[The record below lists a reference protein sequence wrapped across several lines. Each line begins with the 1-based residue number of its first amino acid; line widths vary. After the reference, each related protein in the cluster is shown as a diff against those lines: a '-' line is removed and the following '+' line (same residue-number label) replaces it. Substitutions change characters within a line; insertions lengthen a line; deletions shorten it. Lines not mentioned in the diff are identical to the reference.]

1 MLKRLFLSIIIL
13 SALNSEGGI
22 LYAADLFDYCL
33 VNFAHLDMVQDSR
46 NANSSFD
53 AHKLNSLD
61 KKGTPVAFF
70 KSISQDTINS
80 KDLNRER
87 HLDFLWMSRFAIIST
102 IFIVSFLCLN
112 NQISNISTRA
122 LLFFADSSPPV
133 CC

>member
-46 NANSSFD
+46 NANSNFD

>member
-22 LYAADLFDYCL
+22 LYAVDLFDYCL

-46 NANSSFD
+46 NAISSFD

-70 KSISQDTINS
+70 KLISQDTINS
-80 KDLNRER
+80 KDPNRDS
-87 HLDFLWMSRFAIIST
+87 HLDFLWISRIAVILT
-102 IFIVSFLCLN
+102 IFIISFLYLN
-112 NQISNISTRA
+112 NQILNVTRRA

>member
-46 NANSSFD
+46 NAISSFD

-70 KSISQDTINS
+70 KLISQDTINL
-80 KDLNRER
+80 KDPNRKR
-87 HLDFLWMSRFAIIST
+87 HLDFLWISPFAIIST

-112 NQISNISTRA
+112 NQISNITTRA
-122 LLFFADSSPPV
+122 LFFFADSSPPV